1 MCLEVY
7 ELDPAHSLSTLG
19 LAWQAIFKKT
29 EVKLDLLTDIDMLL
43 MVEKGIR
50 GGICHSIYQYA
61 KANNKY
67 MKDYDKNNEV
77 SNLKYL
83 DVNNLYSW
91 AMLQKFP
98 VNSFEWIEYTSQ
110 FNEDFIKNH
119 NQENDGY
126 FFEVDV
132 QYPEK
137 LHDLHIDLPFLPERI
152 KIKKFK
158 KLVAN

>member
-83 DVNNLYSW
+83 DVNNLYGW